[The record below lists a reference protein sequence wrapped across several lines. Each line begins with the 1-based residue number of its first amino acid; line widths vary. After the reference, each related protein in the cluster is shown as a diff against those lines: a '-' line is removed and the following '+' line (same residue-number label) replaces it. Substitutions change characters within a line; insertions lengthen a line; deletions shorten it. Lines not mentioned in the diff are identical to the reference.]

1 MRYFFE
7 IAYKGT
13 NYHGWQ
19 RQNNAMTVQQM
30 VEEAFSKIMRTE
42 ISILGSG
49 RTDTGVH
56 CEQQFFHIE
65 VDTEIDDTDRF
76 LFKVNNYLPEDIA
89 TKNAALVADDAH
101 ARFSA
106 LSRSYEYRITLVK
119 DAFNAPLRYFFNRPL
134 DIKTMNEAAALLIGK
149 HDFECFSRVKTE
161 VNNFYCDISEANW
174 ELAGDDLTFYIS
186 ANRFLRGMVRAIV
199 GTLLNVGLGKIT
211 VDQFKEI
218 INSKDRKKAGAAAP
232 AQGLFLTKV
241 VYPQDI
247 YIN

>member
-42 ISILGSG
+42 VSILGSG

-65 VDTEIDDTDRF
+65 VEEAINDTDRL
-76 LFKVNNYLPEDIA
+76 LFKVNNFLPEDIA
-89 TKNAALVADDAH
+89 IKNAILVDDEAH

-106 LSRSYEYRITLVK
+106 TSRSYEYRITLVK

-161 VNNFYCDISEANW
+161 VNNFFCDMTEAKW
-174 ELAGDDLTFYIS
+174 VLDGDNLTFHIS
-186 ANRFLRGMVRAIV
+186 ANRFLRGMVRAVV

-211 VDQFKEI
+211 VAQFEEVI
-218 INSKDRKKAGAAAP
+218 SSKDRKKAGAAAP

-241 VYPQDI
+241 EYPDTI
-247 YIN
+247 LVK